1 MYKTYPLQAN
11 ASTSVQQRR
20 PSPGPENLSLVQ
32 TAALW
37 RSHLRRSLKRAVSW
51 KPLVQHRGAGGNGM
65 LVFGKKSPIGGEGKQ
80 FVQLK
85 ADIYRHCI
93 KPAAHRSPLSDLFW
107 GHFVTINKKLYLSH
121 SREQETRERH
131 WYIIFIILHKVR
143 SWLRSCTHA
152 GGCPINKKKNTNYY
166 YYFSMIWPDI
176 HTLPQISVTE
186 NKGFWKLWT

>member
-51 KPLVQHRGAGGNGM
+51 KPLVRHCGAGGNGM

-80 FVQLK
+80 FVLLK
-85 ADIYRHCI
+85 ADIYRHRI
-93 KPAAHRSPLSDLFW
+93 KPAAHRSPLSDRQSHLQLFW
-107 GHFVTINKKLYLSH
+107 GHFGTINKKLYLSH
-121 SREQETRERH
+121 SREQETSKSTFLIN
-131 WYIIFIILHKVR
+131 YFLHK
-143 SWLRSCTHA
+143 
-152 GGCPINKKKNTNYY
+152 I
-166 YYFSMIWPDI
+166 
-176 HTLPQISVTE
+176 
-186 NKGFWKLWT
+186 